1 MWACGEHINIWMGKE
16 LILLLSIPY
25 LYIPIAF
32 IWFSIIFRNNNLKNC
47 LIIVGSIGVALLS
60 IIVCDM
66 YFPMEPIFPSHSS
79 NIYIALVVLLVIF
92 SLLLFRSRTFAF
104 VILLMTALLI
114 CVLLD
119 FLILHIYELLLGII
133 NAIIFYMLFLILRKR
148 LSSSQ
153 TTWITNQY
161 TNSGYAV
168 TNMYLLN
175 NILILTAFLML
186 ILLLHEKCIA

>member
-16 LILLLSIPY
+16 LILLLSTPY

-92 SLLLFRSRTFAF
+92 SLLLFRSRTFA
-104 VILLMTALLI
+104 
-114 CVLLD
+114 
-119 FLILHIYELLLGII
+119 LLGTI
-133 NAIIFYMLFLILRKR
+133 NAIIFYMLFSILRKR

>member
-32 IWFSIIFRNNNLKNC
+32 IWFSIIFRNNNLKNS

-114 CVLLD
+114 CMLLD

-161 TNSGYAV
+161 TNSCYAV

>member
-32 IWFSIIFRNNNLKNC
+32 IWFSIIFRNNNLKNS

-114 CVLLD
+114 CMLLD

-148 LSSSQ
+148 LSSR
-153 TTWITNQY
+153 IAY
-161 TNSGYAV
+161 KKSGYAV